1 MTGLYTLDS
10 AALHARLG
18 LLAALASA
26 RKNLMLL
33 PSGGGSGAALQR
45 LQLVGEIARIRK
57 ELGAREG
64 GDEPILP
71 EGEELSDD
79 PNSPNYRYRDTGH
92 IADSRKEKAASL
104 IRKAR
109 AEGQALRATDIDW
122 KAIEENPREA
132 AELIVKANLFGAT
145 DWEAAAA
152 DGMEPGAGFLIDK
165 VYAAIGPKPTGE
177 DAAQARQ
184 DYAAGLE
191 AIRARMEACR
201 TVAEVREALSLIR
214 DEMEGRVL
222 NADESGRYRKLSEE
236 MEAAQQAYMV
246 GRDAIEETQREM
258 YRAAAEVAQIQNKI
272 SQRERRKWA
281 PLPELAE
288 QLEEAKW
295 RAKAADDAWREALQ
309 APEYKQAEERRRELY
324 KARALLEEE
333 AAERNAAESLEARA
347 WATFGEKF
355 ASLVRY
361 RSSKGSQA
369 FLGHVTNAAAGRIT
383 DWSWASKDRPSQPR
397 RATKREVGFQLEVV
411 DRFTRVGGP
420 PISVESTQQL
430 KDLVGF
436 RDIQSGTWV
445 LEDPNSAKFHV
456 EQTAAAMVDLADVL
470 GIEAGHLGLG
480 GRLAMAFGA
489 RGRGGKNAA
498 RAHYEP
504 VHRVVNLTKMGGGGA
519 LGHELLHAFDNIIP
533 SLARGAAGNVG
544 EFASANPE
552 LLPEGPLRD
561 AFGRLKVALTAGG
574 TPLLE
579 VFRLKPGDKIMASRN
594 VEHERAPKIAKMIGA
609 AGSAEAAVR
618 AVRQFYEGRNFRGAG
633 RQMRDWERVA
643 VAYYADEGAEEVS
656 LPTGPA
662 VSNFMREAQALD
674 AGSVGKYWSSVE
686 EMAARAFQSYLEDR
700 MQGMG
705 RRNDYLSAGADNG
718 KYASSGAKPFPE
730 GEERERINAALDGV
744 FEALRQEKIFEKA
757 SADQAL
763 LDAIF
768 GARPVLDSISP
779 VERLKLLGELA
790 AARAQLQSDMPAS
803 AKLALIAELG
813 RLRKGLGVQPAQ
825 SAPAVAD
832 VATET
837 VRQKNGSVLVKGD
850 PDALEAFARRAFE
863 FLRYTRT
870 EEGVVFPKSQARNA
884 AMMPRS
890 AEQLPTGATI
900 YRFDSGGAAVAY
912 DKTISG
918 VAASLERLKHYM
930 TEDMGP
936 DRFRDVFGEDAP
948 PGGIAAHEERQAEI
962 AERKAASMRAEQEA
976 TRRAEEDASAR
987 RLELARQSRA
997 YDARLTEREM
1007 AILAAERDEDRRQA
1021 LAMESRDRADWEEK
1035 VRARSFENA
1044 RYQAFIDTLE
1054 DPIGMKAVS
1063 AEFMGWIARM
1073 RADYEL
1079 QSGRRPLAAAESD
1092 AWQAGFSAYVRQWA
1106 DEHLSERVKA
1116 QKAAQEIGAP
1126 AHYQ

>member
-57 ELGAREG
+57 ELGARED

-79 PNSPNYRYRDTGH
+79 PSSPNYRYRDTGH

-201 TVAEVREALSLIR
+201 TVAEVREVLSLIR

-355 ASLVRY
+355 ASLVKY

-768 GARPVLDSISP
+768 GANPVLDSISP

-790 AARAQLQSDMPAS
+790 TARAQLQSDMPAS

-813 RLRKGLGVQPAQ
+813 RLRKALGAEIAPGAGKAAGPSAGLSIPDGAQLVQALTFSVNKVGRKWLEITVGRYKSRMAITPESAGWEAGAKHTAPAFKHVESSRYGTTITYYPAPVEALRQASAARDLVEIERWLGYVEDKAFNQGYLYENGVDKLRALGVDDSPEHA
-825 SAPAVAD
+825 
-832 VATET
+832 E
-837 VRQKNGSVLVKGD
+837 RL
-850 PDALEAFARRAFE
+850 RRAITKANE
-863 FLRYTRT
+863 AREAAREAARLRR
-870 EEGVVFPKSQARNA
+870 EV
-884 AMMPRS
+884 
-890 AEQLPTGATI
+890 
-900 YRFDSGGAAVAY
+900 
-912 DKTISG
+912 
-918 VAASLERLKHYM
+918 
-930 TEDMGP
+930 
-936 DRFRDVFGEDAP
+936 DRKQREA
-948 PGGIAAHEERQAEI
+948 ERQASRSAITQRRRLYPLSAAPIIGRAIEEHGRWLVYESKGKSFRIDESHPSIAGHHLLGYEGDLGAYFYHHDASPDEI
-962 AERKAASMRAEQEA
+962 AAAKALDAEA
-976 TRRAEEDASAR
+976 AAAPPSKSWAYSEDA
-987 RLELARQSRA
+987 
-997 YDARLTEREM
+997 
-1007 AILAAERDEDRRQA
+1007 
-1021 LAMESRDRADWEEK
+1021 
-1035 VRARSFENA
+1035 V
-1044 RYQAFIDTLE
+1044 
-1054 DPIGMKAVS
+1054 
-1063 AEFMGWIARM
+1063 
-1073 RADYEL
+1073 
-1079 QSGRRPLAAAESD
+1079 
-1092 AWQAGFSAYVRQWA
+1092 
-1106 DEHLSERVKA
+1106 ERVLR
-1116 QKAAQEIGAP
+1116 GVD
-1126 AHYQ
+1126 